1 MPLMESLKKM
11 FSRSSCGC
19 TGNKTRKR
27 SGQSKRSKGKSRRIR
42 GGYKPLFNSSS
53 ANSPL
58 PTLSKKHHSKKGKK
72 SRSPEFL
79 NQ

>member
-1 MPLMESLKKM
+1 MESLKKM
-11 FSRSSCGC
+11 FGRSSCGC
-19 TGNKTRKR
+19 TGNKTRKNK
-27 SGQSKRSKGKSRRIR
+27 SKRGKGKSRRIR
-42 GGYKPLFNSSS
+42 GGYKPEFNSSS

>member
-1 MPLMESLKKM
+1 MESLKKM
-11 FSRSSCGC
+11 FGRSSCGC
-19 TGNKTRKR
+19 TGNKTRKNK
-27 SGQSKRSKGKSRRIR
+27 SKRGKGKGKSRRIR
-42 GGYKPLFNSSS
+42 GGYKPEFSSSS